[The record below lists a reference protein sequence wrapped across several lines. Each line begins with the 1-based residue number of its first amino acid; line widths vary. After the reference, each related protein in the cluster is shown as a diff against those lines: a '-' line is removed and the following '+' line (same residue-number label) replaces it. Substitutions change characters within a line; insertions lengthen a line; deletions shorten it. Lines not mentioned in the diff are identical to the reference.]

1 MAEKTRSRSIAM
13 QPTVSRPELLVGN
26 SDHAFR
32 QFVHDTLAFSARL
45 QQVRSQLGQ
54 VIGLSGTQY
63 TVLIAIAHLQGEDE
77 KVGVNLVADHL
88 HFSGAFITIE
98 INKLVAAGLV
108 EKETDSVDRRRVVL
122 TITPKARALLNELAP
137 VQRPANDL
145 LFSSLSAKDFERLR
159 KIMSRLVGTADKA
172 INLLEYT
179 TPIASARSAK

>member
-1 MAEKTRSRSIAM
+1 MAEKTRSRSIAT
-13 QPTVSRPELLVGN
+13 QPPVSRPELLVGN

-98 INKLVAAGLV
+98 MNKLVVAGGGGKEKKIAGPPARGADDYAEGAGSSQRIGAGAAAG
-108 EKETDSVDRRRVVL
+108 
-122 TITPKARALLNELAP
+122 
-137 VQRPANDL
+137 Q
-145 LFSSLSAKDFERLR
+145 
-159 KIMSRLVGTADKA
+159 
-172 INLLEYT
+172 
-179 TPIASARSAK
+179 